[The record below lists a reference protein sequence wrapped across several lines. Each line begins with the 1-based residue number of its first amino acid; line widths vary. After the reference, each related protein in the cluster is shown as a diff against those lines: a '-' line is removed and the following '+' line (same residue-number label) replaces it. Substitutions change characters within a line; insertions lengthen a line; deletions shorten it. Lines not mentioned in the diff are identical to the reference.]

1 MKADIHL
8 PASIEA
14 ERYILGCTLIDKKN
28 VVFDQAVAK
37 LQASDF
43 MFDTHR
49 RIFSRMAELYEAG
62 TVIDFVTLL
71 DRLAANKEVDAVGGM
86 DFLSDLAKGM
96 PLVTDITAQVNI
108 VKDKSA
114 KRTLIHICGRTID
127 QCSEDSDPSAQI
139 AAAHDDDLMELV
151 GNSSDDTLH
160 VSQFSEGVMNEIF
173 KLAAQGDILPGFS
186 YGMETLDL
194 KTTGVRPKELTI
206 IGARPKEGKTSVL
219 MQAIAA
225 NCGKGIPCGLFS
237 IEMNREAILEILWSS
252 VGQIDFEH
260 IRRPFLL
267 TDKEK
272 MKLLNVKQRIDDWP
286 LYIDDN
292 ADLTISEICAR
303 ARLMKRRYGV
313 RLVGLDYMQ
322 LISGRGEM
330 RLRMIKAG
338 RALRS
343 LAKSQGLA
351 VIALSQLARPDDKN
365 MNKRPEV
372 WQLKES
378 GSLEA
383 DANTIILIFRPVDEN
398 GAKTG
403 EDEFLITQRGGE
415 GGMVK
420 TFYKG
425 NWRRFEHPAMRG
437 Y

>member
-1 MKADIHL
+1 MRTDIHL
-8 PASIEA
+8 PANIEA
-14 ERYILGCTLIDKKN
+14 ERIVLGCVLLGLN
-28 VVFDQAVAK
+28 NSLFDQASAK
-37 LQASDF
+37 LQAADF
-43 MFDTHR
+43 MLDSHR
-49 RIFSRMAELYEAG
+49 RIYARMSELSESGKPIDPITLEAQ
-62 TVIDFVTLL
+62 
-71 DRLAANKEVDAVGGM
+71 LAAAHEVEAVGGRAY
-86 DFLSDLAKGM
+86 LSDLTYGVPHLKNIDAY
-96 PLVTDITAQVNI
+96 VNL
-108 VKDKSA
+108 VKDKST
-114 KRTLIHICGRTID
+114 KRTLMEICNRTIS
-127 QCSEDSDPSAQI
+127 QCSEDSDPAAQI

-151 GNSSDDTLH
+151 GNSNDDAFH
-160 VSQFSEGVMNEIF
+160 VAQFSDGVMNEIF
-173 KLAAQGDILPGFS
+173 KLAAQGDVLPGFS

-219 MQAIAA
+219 IQAIAE
-225 NCGKGIPCGLFS
+225 NCKKGIPCGLFS

-260 IRRPFLL
+260 IRQPFLL
-267 TDKEK
+267 TDQEK
-272 MKLLNVKQRIDDWP
+272 VKLLNVKQRIDDWP

-313 RLVGLDYMQ
+313 RLIGLDYMQ

-420 TFYKG
+420 TFYLGK
-425 NWRRFEHPAMRG
+425 WRRFEHPSMRG

>member
-1 MKADIHL
+1 MKTDIHL
-8 PASIEA
+8 PANIEA
-14 ERYILGCTLIDKKN
+14 ERAILGAVLLDN
-28 VVFDQAVAK
+28 AAFDQAASAIH
-37 LQASDF
+37 ASDF
-43 MFDTHR
+43 ILDSHR
-49 RIFSRMAELYEAG
+49 RIYLRMVELAES
-62 TVIDFVTLL
+62 TKPIDFVTLREQL
-71 DRLAANKEVDAVGGM
+71 EHHREVEAIGGVEYI
-86 DFLSDLAKGM
+86 LSL
-96 PLVTDITAQVNI
+96 TDGLPRVKNISQYVNI
-108 VKDKSA
+108 VKDKA
-114 KRTLIHICGRTID
+114 VKRTLMQICNRTIG
-127 QCSEDSDPSAQI
+127 QCSEDSDPAAQI

-151 GNSSDDTLH
+151 GNSNDDAFH
-160 VSQFSEGVMNEIF
+160 VAQFSDGVMNEIF
-173 KLAAQGDILPGFS
+173 KLAAQGDVLPGFS
-186 YGMETLDL
+186 YGMENLDV
-194 KTTGVRPKELTI
+194 KTTGVRSKELTI
-206 IGARPKEGKTSVL
+206 IGARPKEGKTSIL
-219 MQAIAA
+219 IQAIAE
-225 NCGKGIPCGLFS
+225 NCKKGIPCGLFS

-267 TDKEK
+267 TDQEK
-272 MKLLNVKQRIDDWP
+272 VKLLNVKQRIDDWP

-313 RLVGLDYMQ
+313 RLIGLDYMQ

-351 VIALSQLARPDDKN
+351 VIALSQLTRPDDKN